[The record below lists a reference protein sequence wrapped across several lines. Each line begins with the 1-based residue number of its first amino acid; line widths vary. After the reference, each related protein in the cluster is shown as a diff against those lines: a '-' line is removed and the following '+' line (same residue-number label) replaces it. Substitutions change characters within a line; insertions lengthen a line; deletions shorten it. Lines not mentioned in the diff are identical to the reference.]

1 MTFDADLPAY
11 LKPLNPDQRRAVL
24 HTGNPLLIL
33 AGAGSGKTRVIT
45 TKIAWLIRERGVAPQ
60 SILAVTFT
68 NKAAREMAERARNID
83 ERAGQAML
91 RTFHS
96 FGAWFLRRNG
106 HFCGLD
112 SNFTIY
118 DDDDVI
124 AFLSTI
130 MDGEQK
136 AEVKHAAYNI
146 SRAKDYFLSPED
158 PSLKLI
164 DSSKK
169 FRDVYAE
176 YEKRLANTGN
186 VDFGDLIKKPVE
198 ILRKEPDVC
207 RRFRERFSVIMVD
220 EYQDANVAQF
230 EMLKELAGPGTYVCV
245 VGDDDQSIYR
255 FRGAEVKNILEFP
268 DKFSDADIIRLESNY
283 RSTTPI
289 LKAASSVVDHN
300 RGRLGKTLRSERGD
314 GKLPVLAFLPDQEE
328 EANFCASLIEKSVK
342 GGNIGVK
349 TPQTQQ
355 AQWSDWAILY
365 RTNAQ
370 SLGFETEFLRRHI
383 PYKVVGSLK
392 FYEREEIKDAIAL
405 LSFMVNPRD
414 EVAFRRMVNKPARG
428 LGAVTVDRLID
439 ASLTEGKDL
448 LETAKNMSHAKK
460 LNAKAGVGME
470 KFIKMIDEG
479 KSLLEN
485 PPPVIT
491 ANDKIAADDETPE
504 HPKLKKKKP
513 RSKAALA
520 KDGDALV
527 SGEGLSVCVARIL
540 NNSGIA
546 EYHIMQDE
554 ITGNQRLNNM
564 QELVNAASLY
574 EGNIH
579 GLLEF
584 LEHIELD
591 RSLEERKPQNNA
603 ADPDE
608 KNRVTLITFHNTK
621 GLEFRR
627 VIMTGLEQGIFPR
640 EDKKSEELEEE
651 RRLFY
656 VGATRAM
663 DELYLSSCFMRRM
676 FGRLMPLQ
684 PSLFLSEIDKKCLKI
699 IGNAPYGF
707 AAPSSG
713 AGASRM
719 DAAARGNSGWMT
731 SSFTENE
738 AEKASGWR
746 RGQRIFHDDYG
757 YGNVV
762 DVRDSDD
769 GPIVRAMF
777 ETGKELRFLSE
788 KQSSSIVKIGNGD

>member
-1 MTFDADLPAY
+1 MAFDADLPAY
-11 LKPLNPDQRRAVL
+11 LEPLNPDQRRAVL

-45 TKIAWLIRERGVAPQ
+45 TKIAWLIRERGIAPQ

-83 ERAGQAML
+83 ERSGYAML

-106 HFCGLD
+106 HYCGLD

-124 AFLSTI
+124 SFLSTI
-130 MDGEQK
+130 MEGAQK
-136 AEVKHAAYNI
+136 AEVKRAAYNI

-158 PSLKLI
+158 PYLALI
-164 DSSKK
+164 DSNKK
-169 FRDVYAE
+169 FRDIYAE
-176 YEKRLANTGN
+176 YERRLKITGN

-198 ILRKEPDVC
+198 ILRNEPDVC

-230 EMLKELAGPGTYVCV
+230 EMLKELSGPGTYVCV

-268 DKFSDADIIRLESNY
+268 EKFSDADIIRLESNY
-283 RSTTPI
+283 RSTSPI
-289 LKAASSVVDHN
+289 LQAASSVVDHN
-300 RGRLGKTLRSERGD
+300 KGRLGKTLRSERGD
-314 GKLPVLAFLPDQEE
+314 GKLPVLAFLPNQDE

-342 GGNIGVK
+342 GGNVGVGVK
-349 TPQTQQ
+349 TPQTPQTPQ

-370 SLGFETEFLRRHI
+370 SLGFETEFLRRGI
-383 PYKVVGSLK
+383 PYQVIGSLK
-392 FYEREEIKDAIAL
+392 FYEREEIKDALAL

-414 EVAFRRMVNKPARG
+414 EVAFRRMLNKPARG
-428 LGAVTVDRLID
+428 LGAVTAARLID

-448 LETAKNMSHAKK
+448 LETAKNMVQAKK
-460 LNAKAGVGME
+460 LSAKTGAGLE
-470 KFIKMIDEG
+470 KFIKVIDDG
-479 KSLLEN
+479 KSLLEK
-485 PPPVIT
+485 PQPVVT
-491 ANDKIAADDETPE
+491 TNDENPE
-504 HPKLKKKKP
+504 HPAPKKKKP
-513 RSKAALA
+513 RTKKALPE
-520 KDGDALV
+520 DGDTLV
-527 SGEGLSVCVARIL
+527 SGEGLSVCVAQIL
-540 NNSGIA
+540 KDSSLA

-574 EGNIH
+574 EGSVT

-591 RSLEERKPQNNA
+591 RSREDPPPKNSAFDPA
-603 ADPDE
+603 GTPDE
-608 KNRVTLITFHNTK
+608 KNKVTLITFHNTK

-627 VIMTGLEQGIFPR
+627 VIMTGLEHGIFPR

-663 DELYLSSCFMRRM
+663 DELYLTSCFMRRM
-676 FGRLMPLQ
+676 FGRVMPLQ
-684 PSLFLSEIDKKCLKI
+684 PSMFLREIDKKCLKI
-699 IGNAPYGF
+699 IGDAPYGF
-707 AAPSSG
+707 TSSSG
-713 AGASRM
+713 TAK
-719 DAAARGNSGWMT
+719 GNGGWMV
-731 SSFTENE
+731 SGFAESE

-746 RGQRIFHDDYG
+746 RGQRLFHDDYG

-762 DVRDSDD
+762 DVRDSED
-769 GPIVRAMF
+769 GPVVRAMF

-788 KQSSSIVKIGNGD
+788 KQSSAIVKIGTGD